1 MDEELSGTD
10 SDNTAEYR
18 EDEFENV
25 EVEATESEAGGWSYD
40 REDNS
45 LEPYS
50 EEPLEEKNG

>member
-25 EVEATESEAGGWSYD
+25 EVEATESEAGG
-40 REDNS
+40 
-45 LEPYS
+45 
-50 EEPLEEKNG
+50 